1 MKKFEGISEEG
12 SVKTESFFSQ
22 ELDLF
27 FWPLSVLTWTSV
39 SLHWNAFEVVER
51 SNGKDLFLLST
62 LYKDIRNYWNLLV
75 TDTEFLLE
83 VEPTSLLYCMVF
95 IGSEMLFTLHFTVFW
110 QLVKIGELV
119 FDDLKT
125 FIFEFGTFIRFFFRI
140 LVQVGVTIVLFT
152 KIFADDVDIVFVLP
166 VTICWGEC
174 KQAESQLCFKD
185 TGWDILVKKTCYIFT
200 NRLFRTNNWFLNK
213 IAVEPVF
220 YINFTFFVWVCKCCK
235 TFSFS
240 TFDVKLN

>member
-27 FWPLSVLTWTSV
+27 FWTLSV
-39 SLHWNAFEVVER
+39 HWNAFEVVER

-125 FIFEFGTFIRFFFRI
+125 FIFEFGTFIRFFFRV

-174 KQAESQLCFKD
+174 KQTESQLCFKD
-185 TGWDILVKKTCYIFT
+185 TGWDILVKKLAIFLPIGCLKLT
-200 NRLFRTNNWFLNK
+200 IDSWIKLLLNLFFTSVLHFLFES
-213 IAVEPVF
+213 ASVE
-220 YINFTFFVWVCKCCK
+220 
-235 TFSFS
+235 
-240 TFDVKLN
+240 KLFLFLLLM

>member
-125 FIFEFGTFIRFFFRI
+125 FIFEFGTFIRFFFRV

-185 TGWDILVKKTCYIFT
+185 TGWDILVKNLAIFLPIGCLKLT
-200 NRLFRTNNWFLNK
+200 IDSWIKLLLNLFFTSILHFLFES
-213 IAVEPVF
+213 ASVA
-220 YINFTFFVWVCKCCK
+220 
-235 TFSFS
+235 
-240 TFDVKLN
+240 KLFLFLLLM